1 MKLLRAWRRYDSV
14 KAAVLLLASAA
25 ILIGFCIHAA
35 AGYAVIL
42 RAPAE
47 YICTLPED
55 SDTLLL
61 RLAQTD
67 SVKGYSRQKQAALM
81 QDTRTV
87 TVTLLSAAYLS
98 DCYGIPEQG
107 RLIWANDAVFS
118 AFCGDTEQESVQ
130 VRGTLDGKPFS
141 AGIVRTDALPDSQ
154 PLAVTA
160 VSIAELHDASELR
173 ICMTEPDSS
182 ALEQLGL
189 HTLNPEVQLAAEYE
203 KEFVLLRIR
212 FGALAALLSCIAA
225 AAFLQIYRNQAKE
238 QKNRISY

>member
-1 MKLLRAWRRYDSV
+1 MKLIRLWRQYDSF
-14 KAAVLLLASAA
+14 KAAVLLFTLAA
-25 ILIGFCIHAA
+25 ILIGYCIHAA
-35 AGYAVIL
+35 AGYASIL
-42 RAPAE
+42 RTPTE

-67 SVKGYSRQKQAALM
+67 SVKGYSRQKKASLM
-81 QDTRTV
+81 QENNV
-87 TVTLLSAAYLS
+87 MTVTLLSAAYLS
-98 DCYGIPEQG
+98 DCYGITEQG
-107 RLIWANDAVFS
+107 RVIFANDAAFS
-118 AFCGDTEQESVQ
+118 AFCGDTEQGAVQ
-130 VRGTLDGKPFS
+130 MRGTLDGNPFS
-141 AGIVRTDALPDSQ
+141 AAIIRTDALPDSQ

-160 VSIAELHDASELR
+160 VSMAELHESSELR

-189 HTLNPEVQLAAEYE
+189 HIVNPEVQLAAEYD

-225 AAFLQIYRNQAKE
+225 VAFLQIYRNHTQ
-238 QKNRISY
+238 S